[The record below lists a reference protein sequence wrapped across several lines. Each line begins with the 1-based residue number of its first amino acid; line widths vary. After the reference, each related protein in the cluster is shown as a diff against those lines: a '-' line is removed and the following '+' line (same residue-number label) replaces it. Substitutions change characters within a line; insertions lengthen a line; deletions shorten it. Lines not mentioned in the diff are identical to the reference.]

1 MLILSLIINSIFLC
15 YIIFRIYKVVSFTK
29 YFTNTRIV
37 DNELKDI
44 RDHLNDRFELPYEHY
59 VGETKKYPI
68 ELVEKMKRKLIKKG
82 FDVKISLSDNERT
95 YLIIS

>member
-15 YIIFRIYKVVSFTK
+15 YIIFRIYKAISFTK
-29 YFTNTRIV
+29 YFTNIRIV
-37 DNELKDI
+37 ANELEYI
-44 RDHLNDRFELPYEHY
+44 RDHLTNRFELPYEHH

-82 FDVKISLSDNERT
+82 FDVKISLSDNEHT